1 MNLFIPSA
9 MSRSLAFLV
18 LSLSAVPAAAQ
29 PSTYK
34 HGFCFGL
41 AGNPRVSNFSRVF
54 VLGPESPR
62 NPQTAGFLQALQ
74 AKYAGFYT
82 QENQCSMF
90 ATAAEAEAERTKQMD
105 QARGSAWPPVEIDWI
120 PKGSTALSAPSP
132 AQTTPPP
139 AQTPPPP
146 AAIPPAPPSGRP
158 PTSRMAGLPRN
169 ETPQPFYC
177 QYLGF
182 SADKDG
188 NYPLYQN
195 EVFTSADPVGS
206 VQQAWQRYL
215 EATYH
220 PGSNGNATCAMIPS
234 DPAQQQTALKSLRA
248 IPRTTMKV
256 IKVSWKP

>member
-1 MNLFIPSA
+1 
-9 MSRSLAFLV
+9 MSRILAILI
-18 LSLSAVPAAAQ
+18 LGLSAVPAAAQ

-34 HGFCFGL
+34 HGFCYGL

-74 AKYAGFYT
+74 AKYGGFYT

-90 ATAAEAEAERTKQMD
+90 ATAAEADAERTKQMD

-120 PKGSTALSAPSP
+120 PKGSTALSAPAPAPSP
-132 AQTTPPP
+132 APPLAP
-139 AQTPPPP
+139 APAP
-146 AAIPPAPPSGRP
+146 AAPLTPPPSGRAP
-158 PTSRMAGLPRN
+158 AGRMAGLPRN

-195 EVFTSADPVGS
+195 EVFTSADLVGT

-220 PGSNGNATCAMIPS
+220 PGSNGNATCALIPS

-248 IPRTTMKV
+248 VPRTTMKV